1 MGGSTEFM
9 LVIGGGSIPLRRVLE
24 TKLNES
30 GKRLSGIPVIYVQAE
45 DARKLNARGLRMIAE
60 TLFGKEKAQGAKK

>member
-24 TKLNES
+24 AKLNES
-30 GKRLSGIPVIYVQAE
+30 GKRLSGIPVIYMHEE
-45 DARKLNARGLRMIAE
+45 DARKLNAKGLRMIAE
-60 TLFGKEKAQGAKK
+60 TLFEKVKVSGEKK